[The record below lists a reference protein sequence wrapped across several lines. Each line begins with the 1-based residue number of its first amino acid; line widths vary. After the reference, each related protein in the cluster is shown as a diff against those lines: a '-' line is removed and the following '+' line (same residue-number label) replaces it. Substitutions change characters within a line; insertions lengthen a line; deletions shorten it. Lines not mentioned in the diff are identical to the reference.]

1 MESCYG
7 NANLNRRN
15 STMSNKTLCITKELY
30 NYMLSISLREPDI
43 LRELRDETAQDENAN
58 MQISPEQGQFMG
70 LLVKLLG
77 AKQTID
83 LGVYTGYSSLC
94 IGLALPS
101 DGRVIACDIN
111 REWTDIARR
120 YWRKAG
126 VEDKIELRLAPAQQT
141 LEDLLEQGVDIFDF
155 AFIDADKK
163 NYDMYYEYCLQLI
176 RPGGLI
182 AIDNV
187 LWDGA
192 VADAAI
198 NDADTVAIR
207 NLNQKIHTD
216 SRVEISLVPIA
227 DGLALVRKI

>member
-1 MESCYG
+1 
-7 NANLNRRN
+7 
-15 STMSNKTLCITKELY
+15 MSNKTLCITKELY
-30 NYMLSISLREPDI
+30 NYMLSISLREPDV
-43 LRELRDETAQDENAN
+43 LRELRNETAQDENAN

>member
-1 MESCYG
+1 
-7 NANLNRRN
+7 
-15 STMSNKTLCITKELY
+15 MSNKTLCITKELY
-30 NYMLSISLREPDI
+30 NYMLSISLREPDV
-43 LRELRDETAQDENAN
+43 LRELRNETAQDENAN

-83 LGVYTGYSSLC
+83 VGVYTGYSSLC
-94 IGLALPS
+94 IGLVLPS